1 MSQTGLNDSLLATN
15 TTSFPVQLY
24 MLFWK
29 WGVHI
34 CYTSTNFSYI
44 TYYLISLIF
53 IYFLISSLNAVFLHL
68 RILENFYVDLS
79 NISTEK
85 SRRFKTIFPNSDKNT
100 KHLRER
106 SSVLSCAFRLR
117 LIFQYW
123 LRYISYMCTTYK
135 VDDCITHFLL

>member
-34 CYTSTNFSYI
+34 RYTNTTFSYI
-44 TYYLISLIF
+44 TY
-53 IYFLISSLNAVFLHL
+53 FLTSSLNAVFLHL

-85 SRRFKTIFPNSDKNT
+85 SRRFKTLFPNSDKNT
-100 KHLRER
+100 KCLRER
-106 SSVLSCAFRLR
+106 SSVLSFAFRLR

-135 VDDCITHFLL
+135 VDDYITHLLL